1 VSFIKN
7 HIVLNVFAAILT
19 ISIVIPSAVK
29 FAHAFE
35 NHQHEVCTNF
45 STTHLHQLDIDCEFY
60 KFKIPIQTFEN
71 TKKCIVESLL
81 DLSGLSPIELR
92 EKRIDKYRNLG
103 FFQRFNYD
111 NLGGV
116 KR

>member
-1 VSFIKN
+1 MSFIKN

-71 TKKCIVESLL
+71 TNFSSSLKIPL
-81 DLSGLSPIELR
+81 ITNKVYNHYTLLKSLKFSLFEHRGPPALM
-92 EKRIDKYRNLG
+92 
-103 FFQRFNYD
+103 
-111 NLGGV
+111 
-116 KR
+116 